1 MEKGQGQPASN
12 APVVLE
18 IVSFWRS
25 CPLSEPPFVH
35 PQDLPMLRHRAADLL
50 GLPPTN
56 LDRFITSARFGNPPS
71 FALVLRDAL
80 LKCGTNNPSANN
92 FCAKCGTALTNSAQ
106 NAKPK

>member
-1 MEKGQGQPASN
+1 
-12 APVVLE
+12 
-18 IVSFWRS
+18 
-25 CPLSEPPFVH
+25 
-35 PQDLPMLRHRAADLL
+35 MLRHRAADLL

-71 FALVLRDAL
+71 FALVLGDAL

-106 NAKPK
+106 NAKPKTLRHPTSVASAALHSQMEQAQQP